1 MKKELIKMLL
11 FLLDLLV
18 FNLTRYNTYFVLL
31 NLSKKRYVILIIIGL
46 ILDYIIFDT
55 YIKNTIVFLIMIFI
69 NKYIINYNL
78 KNIVNFLGANILNY
92 VIFFFLSSFVNFD
105 YSLINISY
113 IIIQDFFVYIV
124 FSLIYYYKFIN

>member
-1 MKKELIKMLL
+1 MLL